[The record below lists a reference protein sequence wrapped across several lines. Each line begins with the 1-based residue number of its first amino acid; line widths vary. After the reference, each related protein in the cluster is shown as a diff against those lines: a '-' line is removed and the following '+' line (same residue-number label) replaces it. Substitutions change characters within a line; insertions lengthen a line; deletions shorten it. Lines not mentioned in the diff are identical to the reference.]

1 MILWTGWGRL
11 RRNLAAHGL
20 VFDIKRPRVIAP
32 EGVWAFMGVAGAR
45 RGGAACCAMILST
58 MLAGCAVGPDFATPP
73 APVADTWLEWRNRS
87 LKTGP
92 EEYRVQSQIF
102 TVAEKGLGR

>member
-1 MILWTGWGRL
+1 
-11 RRNLAAHGL
+11 
-20 VFDIKRPRVIAP
+20 
-32 EGVWAFMGVAGAR
+32 
-45 RGGAACCAMILST
+45 MILST